1 MNNLST
7 TTDVWQKATHEDKLI
22 ALGMMNGL
30 PSRQA
35 VSEKSAEVI
44 DATYFVALD
53 GVTKY
58 GLESAVRAVHQNA
71 LGHHFFPYPSE
82 LRALCDKAMEPHREM
97 RSRIAMQ
104 ERIRAEQP
112 PPIPQR
118 TPEQVARVAA
128 AYERFRGCVE
138 DTKAKEIEAERAEV
152 RARYGM
158 TEDVLASIA
167 DRPAPDRM
175 GK

>member
-1 MNNLST
+1 MNDLPT
-7 TTDVWQKATHEDKLI
+7 KQQDVWSLATEADKLA
-22 ALGMMNGL
+22 ALASLGSL
-30 PSRQA
+30 PSRA
-35 VSEKSAEVI
+35 TSSENLDKAG
-44 DATYFVALD
+44 YFVALE
-53 GVTKY
+53 GVTRY
-58 GLESAVRAVHQNA
+58 GLSTAIRAILQGA
-71 LGHHFFPYPSE
+71 LDHAFFPSPPE
-82 LRALCDKAMEPHREM
+82 LRKQCDKAMEPHREM
-97 RSRIAMQ
+97 RARIAMQ